1 MDTNEKNFLKLI
13 GIIVIVIIVLYGNY
27 NYKNKLIEERE
38 MSVLYI
44 PKYNGV
50 KGDTTKYMFDTHTT
64 NEVEDFNAAN
74 PATAVGNAFTKE
86 QQKALA
92 KKSNL
97 SKEQLVNAYIKRYST
112 TAVEEMK
119 LYNIPASITLAQG
132 IIESNAGQSK
142 LSVKENNHFGIKCKA
157 NSNHRCANYADDDPD
172 DMFRVFN
179 NAWESYREHSKLLT
193 GSRYKHLTKL
203 SRKDYKSW
211 AKGLQR
217 AGYATNKNYAKLIIT
232 IIERYKLYKYDR

>member
-1 MDTNEKNFLKLI
+1 MDTNERNFLKLI
-13 GIIVIVIIVLYGNY
+13 AMVVLVIMVLSSNY
-27 NYKNKLIEERE
+27 NYRNKLIKERE
-38 MSVLYI
+38 MTMLHI

-50 KGDTTKYMFDTHTT
+50 HGDTTKYMFEEHTT
-64 NEVEDFNAAN
+64 IEEDFNAAN
-74 PATAVGNAFTKE
+74 PATAVGNAFTKKQQE
-86 QQKALA
+86 QLA

-97 SKEQLVNAYIKRYST
+97 SKEELVNAYVKRYYT

-193 GSRYKHLTKL
+193 GNRYKHLTKL

-211 AKGLQR
+211 ARGLQR
-217 AGYATNKNYAKLIIT
+217 AGYATNKNYAKLIIS
-232 IIERYKLYKYDR
+232 IVEKYKLYKYDR

>member
-1 MDTNEKNFLKLI
+1 MDTNERNFLKLI
-13 GIIVIVIIVLYGNY
+13 GMIVLVTVVFYNNY
-27 NYKNKLIEERE
+27 NYRNKLIQERE

-44 PKYNGV
+44 PRYYGV
-50 KGDTTKYMFDTHTT
+50 HGDTTKHVFKETQ
-64 NEVEDFNAAN
+64 NENEDFNAAN
-74 PATAVGNAFTKE
+74 PATAVGNAFTKKQQE
-86 QQKALA
+86 QLA

-97 SKEQLVNAYIKRYST
+97 SKEKLVNAYVKRYYT

-142 LSVKENNHFGIKCKA
+142 LSRLENNHFGIKCKA

-203 SRKDYKSW
+203 SRKDYKAW
-211 AKGLQR
+211 ARGLQK
-217 AGYATNKNYAKLIIT
+217 AGYATNKNYAKLIIS
-232 IIERYKLYKYDR
+232 IVERYKLYKYDR